1 MSIKWLAIGKE
12 RLSDVTYYRIGD
24 SRWQSTFHIREE
36 LLPDILWIPH
46 KKYKDQ
52 ALLLLSLGL
61 TKEEIEQTLK
71 ESE

>member
-1 MSIKWLAIGKE
+1 MNIKWLAISKKN
-12 RLSDVTYYRIGD
+12 LTDVSYCPID
-24 SRWQSTFHIREE
+24 SPIWHNTTHVRKGA
-36 LLPDILWIPH
+36 LPNILWIPH

-71 ESE
+71 ES